1 MPKKYITL
9 TGLVPGKRYRMVV
22 ETEDGSNLTAPS
34 IEFVVPSSPRL
45 LSTYTPTFSVVKAYH
60 DIIIPVD
67 PPLVIGGGGLIPGTG
82 TKTENFDVKLSRFVN
97 TNGTRNYTITSTG
110 AVPPKD
116 QTFTVSG
123 VSSGSAPYY
132 FNWLVYTVTSTGKN
146 PFTATAVG
154 QQVYLDTLA
163 PNGWRVKS
171 STSKA
176 DRALVTDGTGPP
188 GVLWSVRNGVG
199 WGDVKTNSNMRMYWT
214 IDGIPAKYYDD
225 DPEPYDKTVPN
236 GGVHY
241 HVDLTVPIEVQG
253 QLAWTDTV
261 KDVPVFFYINNNT
274 FYDFND
280 KAFSDPLNSIVNS
293 SNMTPLSLSTSNLNQ
308 IYTDGAGNRVMTKR
322 NLEVNRYPNTTGT
335 FSTTRS
341 YRFSVV
347 RYTRPPGGST
357 WTGSW
362 LQTELAFDSTPTP
375 DKIIYSQAGIGR

>member
-1 MPKKYITL
+1 MPTKYITL

-22 ETEDGSNLTAPS
+22 ETEDGSNLVAPS

-60 DIIIPVD
+60 DIQVEAWTEEIK
-67 PPLVIGGGGLIPGTG
+67 GAQIPGTG
-82 TKTENFDVKLSRFVN
+82 TKDVNNEVKFSRFVN
-97 TNGTRNYTITSTG
+97 TNGTRNYTITSSG

-123 VSSGSAPYY
+123 VSSGSAPFY

-146 PFTATAVG
+146 PFTASAVG
-154 QQVYLDTLA
+154 QDVYKAALS
-163 PNGWRVKS
+163 PGGWRVIS
-171 STSKA
+171 STSTSN
-176 DRALVTDGTGPP
+176 RAKVTDGN
-188 GVLWSVRNGVG
+188 GVLWSTKNGIG
-199 WGDVKTNSNMRMYWT
+199 WGDVKTNSDMKMYWT
-214 IDGIPAKYYDD
+214 TKGIPAAYYKDTKPEKYMKD
-225 DPEPYDKTVPN
+225 VPN

-241 HVDLTVPIEVQG
+241 HVDLTVPSEVQG

-261 KDVPVFFYINNNT
+261 KDIPVFFYINNNT

-280 KAFSDPLNSIVNS
+280 KAFSDPLNSIVNT
-293 SNMTPLSLSTSNLNQ
+293 SNMSPLSLSTSNLNQ
-308 IYTDGAGNRVMTKR
+308 IYADASGNRIMTKR
-322 NLEVNRYPNTTGT
+322 NQKVNVYDNTTGT

-341 YRFSVV
+341 YRFSIV

-362 LQTELAFDSTPTP
+362 LQTELSFDSTPTP
-375 DKIIYSQAGIGR
+375 DKIIYSQAGVGR